1 MRDEFVLPTLGITA
15 TAIGRT
21 GLAVTTS
28 IRSQLRRLL
37 NSVPRA
43 RIALVRVLDG
53 AIRAIRIGFALL
65 PTTPLTGRRRP
76 LVTTGAL
83 LVAAT
88 GFAIAFV
95 ICICAT
101 GCARVLVLVGA
112 TGPVATVSTTPVA
125 V

>member
-1 MRDEFVLPTLGITA
+1 MGGKGFG
-15 TAIGRT
+15 
-21 GLAVTTS
+21 VTTG

-43 RIALVRVLDG
+43 RIALVRPLDG

-76 LVTTGAL
+76 LLTTAVL
-83 LVAAT
+83 LVAAAT
-88 GFAIAFV
+88 GFAMAFV

-101 GCARVLVLVGA
+101 GCARVLVLGA
-112 TGPVATVSTTPVA
+112 VNGPVATVNTTPEA

>member
-1 MRDEFVLPTLGITA
+1 MRDEFVLPTLGIA
-15 TAIGRT
+15 TAMGRT
-21 GLAVTTS
+21 GFAVTTG

-43 RIALVRVLDG
+43 RIAFVRVVDG
-53 AIRAIRIGFALL
+53 AIRALSIGFALL
-65 PTTPLTGRRRP
+65 PTTPLTWRRRP

-88 GFAIAFV
+88 GFALAFV

-101 GCARVLVLVGA
+101 GCARVLVLVA
-112 TGPVATVSTTPVA
+112 VNGPVATVNTTPVA